1 MRRGFAGCAGA
12 GTRRRRGRPRGWE
25 GWRAGGLS
33 FAAGVLVFPPAC
45 LPPRPSASRACC
57 TLRSPVRLFSPSG
70 LSSWGWDVSRV
81 SLPRLSPAAL
91 LPSLCLHIAGGG
103 GGGWGRRENPRVAG
117 PGAALVLAPLGG
129 VVRALRRFAAAWEFL
144 SSGFPPNLA
153 DAPAAIA
160 SFQHV
165 LLLAARLSAFSQSSP
180 PRPCRGRGG
189 GY

>member
-1 MRRGFAGCAGA
+1 MQPAFWCFLGPVSRRA
-12 GTRRRRGRPRGWE
+12 
-25 GWRAGGLS
+25 
-33 FAAGVLVFPPAC
+33 
-45 LPPRPSASRACC
+45 PSASRACC

-70 LSSWGWDVSRV
+70 LSSWGWDVS
-81 SLPRLSPAAL
+81 PC
-91 LPSLCLHIAGGG
+91 LPSLAIAGRLASEFVFTYCWGGGG

-129 VVRALRRFAAAWEFL
+129 VVRALRRFAAAWGFL

-165 LLLAARLSAFSQSSP
+165 LLAARLSAFSQSSP

-189 GY
+189 GGY

>member
-12 GTRRRRGRPRGWE
+12 GTRRRGGRPRGWE
-25 GWRAGGLS
+25 GWRAVVCS
-33 FAAGVLVFPPAC
+33 RRSGV
-45 LPPRPSASRACC
+45 S
-57 TLRSPVRLFSPSG
+57 SG
-70 LSSWGWDVSRV
+70 LSPAAPPRLPGRAALSALLLGYSLRRGSAPGAGTCHRV
-81 SLPRLSPAAL
+81 SLPWLSPAAS

-129 VVRALRRFAAAWEFL
+129 VVRALRRFAAAWGFL

-165 LLLAARLSAFSQSSP
+165 LLAARLSAFTQSSP

-189 GY
+189 GGY